1 MSHTNQINE
10 TQSDENECSVND
22 LDSANEI
29 VSGKYIYRL
38 IKPVQYI
45 VTCVRAFVHLIN
57 VFCHCI
63 RHFTTLHTLKEREK
77 ERMRSNQLNL
87 LKCKTSKQYNTHKCF
102 VC

>member
-1 MSHTNQINE
+1 MSKVWVRRGVLMSHTNQINE

-22 LDSANEI
+22 LDSANET

-45 VTCVRAFVHLIN
+45 ETCVRAFVHLIN

-63 RHFTTLHTLKEREK
+63 SHFTYTHTERKREWDPIDWYDSITI
-77 ERMRSNQLNL
+77 EFAQM
-87 LKCKTSKQYNTHKCF
+87 
-102 VC
+102 